1 MFPIISKL
9 TKRTLGENIVIN
21 HKIIKNKI
29 DKELK
34 ISPPL
39 APPPKK
45 KTENKGNKKTTN
57 IEREQPYYE

>member
-21 HKIIKNKI
+21 HKVNQKQNRYRAKN
-29 DKELK
+29 LPP
-34 ISPPL
+34 SPP
-39 APPPKK
+39 PPPK